1 MNPSNKIVRF
11 AFKTVLP
18 VLVNRKIKDMRLK
31 KNLNIFRRFDKVNA
45 IKVE

>member
-1 MNPSNKIVRF
+1 MNPSNKIIRF
-11 AFKTVLP
+11 AFMTVLS
-18 VLVNRKIKDMRLK
+18 VLVNRNIKDMRLK